1 MRRLAAGIL
10 LSLAAAAPGAEKPL
24 PLRDALRQ
32 ALAHNLG
39 LGLQRL
45 QASDAVD
52 NLELADAAF
61 DLRLRWSNTLGK
73 ARTLDEIRA
82 GDYARDAWSSEV
94 ALEQPLAWGGT
105 LALSGQAD
113 RFWEDSNGVAG
124 DRLVQV
130 GTGLRYTQPL
140 LRGGWASVNL
150 APVVTARLG
159 AGRSRLLLRAA
170 VLDLMRSTEVGYWGL
185 AASRSLVA
193 LRETSLRSAESL
205 LEEVAERRRLG
216 AATLQEQLQAEA
228 DVANQRV
235 SVLNARQQ
243 AELADTRLRRL
254 LGLEDNGSAELGVDP
269 LPADPVPGIPDYRD
283 WLSQVL
289 DFDLEAQAQRLQVEA
304 AETRLGAARANDL
317 PRLDLTL
324 AGSVAGEAGV
334 HGRLGSAL
342 SALPDERGWTTS
354 ASLTLSFP
362 LGFRDSEAQLRLAR
376 RARRAADLQ
385 LADIRQAL
393 TFDARATWRDLESSR
408 ARLAAAAAAL
418 ELQRRVYEGERAR
431 YSAGASDIPRVLQ
444 AQASLDVAQLAW
456 VNAVLDTRVAAASSS
471 RLDGSLLRR
480 HGFSWDDAEPLVG
493 AGLSAGDP
501 LPSLSSP

>member
-10 LSLAAAAPGAEKPL
+10 LSLAASAAGAEKPL

-39 LGLQRL
+39 LGIQRL
-45 QASDAVD
+45 QAADSVD
-52 NLELADAAF
+52 SLELADSAF
-61 DLRLRWSNTLGK
+61 DLRFRWSNTLGK

-82 GDYARDAWSSEV
+82 GDFARDAWSSQV

-105 LALSGQAD
+105 LALTGQAD

-130 GTGLRYTQPL
+130 GAGVSYTQPL
-140 LRGGWASVNL
+140 LRGGWSSVNL

-159 AGRSRLLLRAA
+159 AGRSRLLLRAS

-193 LRETSLRSAESL
+193 LRETSLRSAQSL

-216 AATLQEQLQAEA
+216 AATVQEQLQAEA

-235 SVLNARQQ
+235 AVLNARQQ
-243 AELADTRLRRL
+243 AELADTRLRRV
-254 LGLEDNGSAELGVDP
+254 LGLEENGVAELGVDP
-269 LPADPVPGIPDYRD
+269 LPADPVPGIPDYRA
-283 WLSQVL
+283 WLGQVL
-289 DFDLEAQAQRLQVEA
+289 DFDLGAQAQRLQVEA
-304 AETRLGAARANDL
+304 AETRLAAARVNDL

-324 AGSVAGEAGV
+324 AGNVAGETGV

-342 SALPDERGWTTS
+342 SALPDDRGWNAS
-354 ASLTLSFP
+354 ATLTLSFP
-362 LGFRDSEAQLRLAR
+362 VGFRDSEAELRLAR

-385 LADIRQAL
+385 LAEVRQEL
-393 TFDARATWRDLESSR
+393 TFDARAAWRDLESSR

-444 AQASLDVAQLAW
+444 AQAALDGAQLAW
-456 VNAVLDTRVAAASSS
+456 VNAVLDTRVAAATAS
-471 RLDGSLLRR
+471 RLDGSLLAR
-480 HGFSWDDAEPLVG
+480 HGFSWDEAEPAVA
-493 AGLSAGDP
+493 AGLGDREP
-501 LPSLSSP
+501 LPSLPLR